1 MADASGNPSADGES
15 VEAPREDVSTRIE
28 KSVRDKACYAI
39 VQPFWLLLH
48 LPRFLLAGF
57 VRLAWGEAAARS
69 AWRNIFTP
77 ANFLTS
83 ARFVLWG
90 KAILLFFAGA
100 PLVAQT
106 HWLFFA
112 LATDFFDGPMARLNG
127 EVTELGTY
135 LDHSGDWGVT
145 LWVVFLSLWYG
156 TLELPFLLA
165 ALGATILLFAVNGAK
180 FLKFYDPEAS
190 FWENV
195 GAFAAEELQTD
206 FWGRLQ
212 FVSLAV
218 ALFGGLFIA
227 ASGAE
232 GFLFAGL
239 MRGIGEAA
247 TQNITYGA
255 LALSVFLG
263 GYNAGD
269 ALNYSELKA
278 KKFREKLRKLKSG
291 SS

>member
-1 MADASGNPSADGES
+1 MD
-15 VEAPREDVSTRIE
+15 EDRFTRGE
-28 KSVRDKACYAI
+28 KSARDKACYLI
-39 VQPFWLLLH
+39 VQLPWLLLH
-48 LPRFLLAGF
+48 LPRMFFAGLVWV
-57 VRLAWGEAAARS
+57 VRGEAAARS
-69 AWRNIFTP
+69 AWRKIFTP

-90 KAILLFFAGA
+90 KAILLFLAGA
-100 PLVAQT
+100 PLAEQT
-106 HWLFFA
+106 LWLFFA

-135 LDHSGDWGVT
+135 LDHGGDWGVT
-145 LWVVFLSLWYG
+145 AWVIFLSIWYG
-156 TLELPFLLA
+156 TLELPFLFA
-165 ALGATILLFAVNGAK
+165 ALGAVLLLFAVNIAK
-180 FLKFYDPEAS
+180 FLKFRDPS
-190 FWENV
+190 VPLIENV

-206 FWGRLQ
+206 FWGRVQ

-227 ASGAE
+227 VSGAE
-232 GFLFAGL
+232 GFLFAGF
-239 MRGIGEAA
+239 MRGIGESAR
-247 TQNITYGA
+247 TITYGA

-278 KKFREKLRKLKSG
+278 KKFREKLRKFKDST
-291 SS
+291 SSSLS

>member
-1 MADASGNPSADGES
+1 MD
-15 VEAPREDVSTRIE
+15 EDRFTRGE
-28 KSVRDKACYAI
+28 KSARDKACYLI
-39 VQPFWLLLH
+39 VQLPWLLLH
-48 LPRFLLAGF
+48 LPRLFFAGLVWL
-57 VRLAWGEAAARS
+57 VRGETAARS
-69 AWRNIFTP
+69 AWRSIFTP

-90 KAILLFFAGA
+90 KAIMLFLVGA
-100 PLVAQT
+100 PLVEQT

-145 LWVVFLSLWYG
+145 LWVIFLSFWYG
-156 TLELPFLLA
+156 TLELPFLFA
-165 ALGATILLFAVNGAK
+165 ALGAILLLFAVNIAK
-180 FLKFYDPEAS
+180 FLKFRDPS
-190 FWENV
+190 VPLIRNV

-206 FWGRLQ
+206 FWGRVQ

-227 ASGAE
+227 VSGE
-232 GFLFAGL
+232 GGFLFAGF
-239 MRGIGEAA
+239 MRGAGEAA
-247 TQNITYGA
+247 RTVTYGA

-263 GYNAGD
+263 GYNTQE
-269 ALNYSELKA
+269 ALDYSELKA
-278 KKFREKLRKLKSG
+278 KKFRDKLRELKGGPS
-291 SS
+291 